1 MIRVERYSD
10 TAIALHWVS
19 ALLVFCG
26 FGLGLF
32 MTGLEISPAK
42 LRCYAWHK
50 WIGVTVFLVA
60 AARLAW
66 RARTP
71 PPAMPP
77 MPPWQAQAARAVH
90 ALLYALM
97 LAIPVSGWVYSS
109 ATGVSVVYL
118 GLVPLPDLVAKD
130 KALAS
135 ALLVVHQALNATLAC
150 AVLLHVAAAV
160 KHQWR
165 DRDGLLGR
173 MWWRAS

>member
-1 MIRVERYSD
+1 MNAQERYSG

-26 FGLGLF
+26 LSLGLF
-32 MTGLEISPAK
+32 MAGLEISPAK
-42 LRCYAWHK
+42 LRLYAWHK
-50 WIGVTVFLVA
+50 WIGISVFLVA

-66 RARTP
+66 RVRAR

-77 MPPWQAQAARAVH
+77 MPAWQVRAARAVH

-97 LAIPVSGWVYSS
+97 LVIPLSGWVYSS

-118 GLVPLPDLVAKD
+118 GLVPLPDLVATD
-130 KALAS
+130 KALA
-135 ALLVVHQALNATLAC
+135 AVLLVVHQSLNATLAC
-150 AVLLHVAAAV
+150 AVLVHVAAAV
-160 KHQWR
+160 KHQWV

-173 MWWRAS
+173 MW